1 MCDSQWDLVYNWAMD
16 NVYEFDNAGEA
27 HEANHPVYN
36 VNWYDCVKWCN
47 ARSEKEGLD
56 PVYYTDSTKTMVY
69 RTGNI
74 DLGINEVNWNGN
86 GYRLPTEAEWEKA
99 ARGGRIA
106 NHYPWPSEGGA
117 YSDHIDGSKAN
128 YDGSNDPYESN
139 TVPTTPVGYYDGNQ
153 TPSGIDM
160 ANGYGLYDMAG
171 NVIEW
176 VWDWYDPEWYSK
188 EEASYDDT
196 KGPSNSESG
205 WKVLRGGSW
214 HTGQVFGLRCALRLP
229 QHTPSYTGPALGF
242 RCVRRDGNSLYAC
255 GDLSWIKVNSGSIV
269 TGSFTIENVGDPDS
283 EINWEITE
291 WPAWGTWTFT
301 PISGDELSPKDGAA
315 TVQVSVVAPDEQ
327 NQDFTG
333 EVKVVNI
340 DNINEHCTIHVS
352 LATPK
357 NRPSISSLFPRFFEK
372 FPEVLY
378 HIETCLNF
386 DIKHIRL
393 W

>member
-1 MCDSQWDLVYNWAMD
+1 VCDSQWDLVYNWAMD